1 MGYSRTSEGPGGIAA
16 LQSGIGLTYGPT
28 IGSNDRRA
36 EIHGLGGLGKLAIS
50 PTLRASVLNIGAR
63 ILQPTSRIVN
73 TTKPAIQVLLPES
86 DTMAVPGDESPY
98 VEEPGVEPTVEPP
111 ATIPS
116 WVWVVGGLGVFAAI
130 GGIAWYALK

>member
-1 MGYSRTSEGPGGIAA
+1 MAYSRTSEGPGGIAA

-36 EIHGLGGLGKLAIS
+36 PISGLGGLGKLAIS
-50 PTLRASVLNIGAR
+50 PTLRASVRNIGVR
-63 ILQPTSRIVN
+63 ILD
-73 TTKPAIQVLLPES
+73 KPAPAMQVLLPES

-98 VEEPGVEPTVEPP
+98 TEEPGVEPIVEPP